1 MKTLLIIFIII
12 YLLITLLMYAVN
24 LSDMV
29 DARRAWIK
37 RRGRFYDALAM
48 DEPSLPMH
56 ADVLLA
62 AVDAY
67 EVTLDAMR
75 SIWKWPW
82 LVLVALWKRLE
93 GFRWRAGGSRV
104 YEDRALMRRDL
115 DECGLIG
122 EVTDE

>member
-1 MKTLLIIFIII
+1 MKTLLLVLIII

-37 RRGRFYDALAM
+37 RRGRFYDALDAG
-48 DEPSLPMH
+48 EASLPMS

-67 EVTLDAMR
+67 EDTLDAMR
-75 SIWKWPW
+75 NIWKWPW
-82 LVLVALWKRLE
+82 LVLAAGWKRLE
-93 GFRWRAGGSRV
+93 GFRWRAGGARV
-104 YEDRALMRRDL
+104 FEDRALMRRDL
-115 DECGLIG
+115 AECGLIR

>member
-1 MKTLLIIFIII
+1 MKTLLIVLIII

-37 RRGRFYDALAM
+37 HRGRLYDALAEG
-48 DEPSLPMH
+48 DPSLSMH

-62 AVDAY
+62 AVDTY
-67 EVTLDAMR
+67 EGTLDAMR

-82 LVLVALWKRLE
+82 LVLVVGWKHLE
-93 GFRWRAGGSRV
+93 GFRWRSGGSRV
-104 YEDRALMRRDL
+104 HEDRTLMHRDL
-115 DECGLIG
+115 GECGPIR

>member
-1 MKTLLIIFIII
+1 MKTLLIVLTII
-12 YLLITLLMYAVN
+12 YIPITLLMYTVN
-24 LSDMV
+24 VGDMV

-37 RRGRFYDALAM
+37 RRGRFYDALATG
-48 DEPSLPMH
+48 DPGLSMH

-67 EVTLDAMR
+67 EDTLDAMR
-75 SIWKWPW
+75 QIWAWPW
-82 LVLVALWKRLE
+82 HALVALWVCTEDLRMRVW
-93 GFRWRAGGSRV
+93 GDRV